1 MAAFTNLSIFY
12 KEKRTRV
19 FVRQSHKVTQKRFSK
34 KNMRFGLEICGQ
46 KIVFGAHK
54 I

>member
-34 KNMRFGLEICGQ
+34 KNYAFRTRNMWP